1 MSVTSEYRQYVL
13 NHHKL
18 PKNTADLGSQIIDIS
33 SIKEVEQNIWK
44 EYAETTLEQCVNDP
58 SFGEYIAREK
68 MLAYTYSLLQNM
80 SADEQL
86 IQMQF
91 PYTFQY
97 WTSDTLDKFKLEFL
111 SFVKVLIEEG
121 QERGEIQKRPFI
133 NKIYPELFWNT
144 MLSILIFWSKDTSAH
159 KEQTDVAVEKWVNLL
174 FDTIAP
180 NALDSA
186 VDLAQFMFKRN
197 FNGNTK

>member
-1 MSVTSEYRQYVL
+1 MSVVNEYRQFVL
-13 NHHKL
+13 NHQKL
-18 PKNTADLGSQIIDIS
+18 PKSITDLTDQGSMVESVKDI
-33 SIKEVEQNIWK
+33 EQTIWK

-58 SFGEYIAREK
+58 AFGEYIAREK
-68 MLAYTYSLLQNM
+68 MLGYTYSLLQNM
-80 SADEQL
+80 SVDEQQ
-86 IQMQF
+86 IQLQF
-91 PYTFQY
+91 PYSFQF
-97 WTSDTLDKFKLEFL
+97 WTSKTLEKFKVEYL

-121 QERGEIQKRPFI
+121 QDRGEIQKRPFI

-144 MLSILIFWSKDTSAH
+144 MLSILIFWSKDTSTH